1 MKNIV
6 IIIGII
12 LLPKIVQGQDFSV
25 LNNFTV
31 NEARLLVF
39 DEDKQAQHDS
49 LVNILMSKQFVKNVD
64 SLKIDGVISYNES
77 GTRYYIIKTK
87 SPSNVICFQQNA
99 SNLSITPVIL
109 ENDLYWAVKKI
120 KFEYL
125 VKLIYFQNTDNKLLN
140 TLKNASKATYNGLN
154 ISKLKIAVSNTNIY
168 SEFLNN

>member
-1 MKNIV
+1 MKNF
-6 IIIGII
+6 IIIIRII
-12 LLPKIVQGQDFSV
+12 LLQNPAKSQNFSV

-49 LVNILMSKQFVKNVD
+49 LVNILISKQFVKNVD

-77 GTRYYIIKTK
+77 GTRYYIIKIK
-87 SPSNVICFQQNA
+87 SLTNVICFQQNA

-125 VKLIYFQNTDNKLLN
+125 VKLIYFQNTDNKLL
-140 TLKNASKATYNGLN
+140 SG
-154 ISKLKIAVSNTNIY
+154 KL
-168 SEFLNN
+168 